1 MLQLFAL
8 DAEILFLLPTCF
20 QICEAATPPC
30 LCSNASSEGN
40 PLMRSIIFNMYESPF
55 FRFISFFSR
64 RRQTSRREQRHRP
77 WTWVPL
83 PHSNHTQTHSLS
95 LSVCASLPL
104 FPPLAPHPYPHPNPT
119 PSSYV
124 CKRSHGNCRTVC
136 LATGFILSLEK
147 KRGAERGGCVC
158 VEGRGG
164 VYGCMDVGEDD
175 RGTAACCSGSIKA
188 DSLSPL
194 TTPAATAS
202 TMFPFSFTAGFLHF
216 TLSLFY

>member
-1 MLQLFAL
+1 MK
-8 DAEILFLLPTCF
+8 
-20 QICEAATPPC
+20 
-30 LCSNASSEGN
+30 
-40 PLMRSIIFNMYESPF
+40 SIIFNMYESPF

-104 FPPLAPHPYPHPNPT
+104 FSPLAPHPYPHPNPT

-158 VEGRGG
+158 GEGRGG
-164 VYGCMDVGEDD
+164 CMGAWMWVRMIVERQHVAVDPLKQ
-175 RGTAACCSGSIKA
+175 TPFLPSPHLQQLPLPC
-188 DSLSPL
+188 SLSVSPQ
-194 TTPAATAS
+194 A
-202 TMFPFSFTAGFLHF
+202 FFTSLSACFTNQIYSNPVFVFRHF
-216 TLSLFY
+216 RGL

>member
-1 MLQLFAL
+1 MNLG
-8 DAEILFLLPTCF
+8 
-20 QICEAATPPC
+20 PP
-30 LCSNASSEGN
+30 
-40 PLMRSIIFNMYESPF
+40 PPF
-55 FRFISFFSR
+55 K
-64 RRQTSRREQRHRP
+64 
-77 WTWVPL
+77 
-83 PHSNHTQTHSLS
+83 PHTDSLS
-95 LSVCASLPL
+95 LSVCLRITPS
-104 FPPLAPHPYPHPNPT
+104 FFPLAPHPYPHPNPT
-119 PSSYV
+119 PFSYV

-158 VEGRGG
+158 GEGRG

-202 TMFPFSFTAGFLHF
+202 TLFPFSFTAGFLHF